1 MSTATI
7 QIRTQPDFPIWVSVI
22 QHYSKEVSLVKI
34 LEKFL
39 LSSVFVFLP
48 AVGCAQNNFDLL
60 LGQINKV
67 QRECEDRQF
76 ELEMKVQ
83 DQQKDIDKLKAKLG
97 DTLENKLLGDSVG
110 DNLADTLR
118 KMQEDIRNLRT
129 NIDLVDEKTTDNI
142 GSPLY
147 QINTRLMTIETKLR
161 TAEDDIQALQS
172 ESRIPS
178 HTTNRKTAAN
188 KSSGFIPDNP
198 ATTPHP
204 ASKKSDAS
212 KPKALVNKPKPAVKE
227 GTAGGPGI
235 K

>member
-1 MSTATI
+1 
-7 QIRTQPDFPIWVSVI
+7 
-22 QHYSKEVSLVKI
+22 VKI

-118 KMQEDIRNLRT
+118 NLLKNDYTRT
-129 NIDLVDEKTTDNI
+129 KGHF
-142 GSPLY
+142 GS
-147 QINTRLMTIETKLR
+147 
-161 TAEDDIQALQS
+161 D
-172 ESRIPS
+172 
-178 HTTNRKTAAN
+178 
-188 KSSGFIPDNP
+188 
-198 ATTPHP
+198 
-204 ASKKSDAS
+204 
-212 KPKALVNKPKPAVKE
+212 
-227 GTAGGPGI
+227 
-235 K
+235 